1 MLQDFCAPKEVAAAF
16 AFQEANSDSVD
27 TSDGLDLNLNLQLD
41 DEHNNDHDG
50 RDEVVSPRERNPSA
64 HADMLKNIK
73 KWLQQA
79 DDSLEYSFAM
89 YDILLTSMKSQ
100 FAHARE
106 SKAISV
112 EGELTPFL
120 SLARTQLRR
129 NSQTA
134 LDMLQHSV
142 SSMQRWEEGLI
153 SMTASKLRMCE
164 KIQVATPQPCLR
176 NHHPVIVMKNQVTQQ
191 QLVELDGLA
200 GPRQRRPGGVG
211 QLLST

>member
-120 SLARTQLRR
+120 S
-129 NSQTA
+129 
-134 LDMLQHSV
+134 
-142 SSMQRWEEGLI
+142 
-153 SMTASKLRMCE
+153 
-164 KIQVATPQPCLR
+164 
-176 NHHPVIVMKNQVTQQ
+176 
-191 QLVELDGLA
+191 
-200 GPRQRRPGGVG
+200 
-211 QLLST
+211 